1 MRNQVKIMDIPIDK
15 VSIEEALDRVKGFLI
30 EDTLHVIYTPNPEI
44 VMAAQ
49 GDSVLK
55 EAIEGADLV
64 IPDGIGLIYAS
75 KIMKTGLTQRVTG
88 IDLMGEMLNLCNREK
103 KSIYLLGGKPGVAQ
117 IACENILKKFPF
129 IQIAGKQDGY
139 FEEGEIPRIIQEIN
153 DSKADILF
161 VALGAPKQEKWIYS
175 NYDNL
180 KVKIAMGVGGC
191 VDIWA
196 GTAKRAPLIYQK
208 LGMEWFYRLLKEPS
222 RYKRM
227 MVLPKFMLK
236 ILLDKSH

>member
-1 MRNQVKIMDIPIDK
+1 MRDQIKIMDIPIDK
-15 VSIEEALDRVKGFLI
+15 VNIEEALDRVKGFLI

-75 KIMKTGLTQRVTG
+75 KIMKTGLTQRVSG

-117 IACENILKKFPF
+117 LACENILKKFPS
-129 IQIAGKQDGY
+129 IQVAGKQDGY
-139 FEEGEIPRIIQEIN
+139 FKEGELPRIIQEIN

-175 NYDNL
+175 NYDKL

-196 GTAKRAPLIYQK
+196 GTAKRAPFIYQK
-208 LGMEWFYRLLKEPS
+208 LGMEWFYRLLKEPW
-222 RYKRM
+222 RYRRM